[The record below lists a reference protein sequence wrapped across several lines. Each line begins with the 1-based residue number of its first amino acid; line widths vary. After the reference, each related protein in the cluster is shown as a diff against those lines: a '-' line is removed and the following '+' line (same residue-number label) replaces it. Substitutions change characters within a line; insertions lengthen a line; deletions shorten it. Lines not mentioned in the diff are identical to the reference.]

1 LRQEDR
7 QNIDATFVRDNLLR
21 LDGLPLLQ
29 KVSSLPDLKPGQRV
43 RLGIEAID
51 YLTLELSCRHLETL
65 ADDVPPVGDDESAA
79 AGGAP

>member
-1 LRQEDR
+1 MRRALSD
-7 QNIDATFVRDNLLR
+7 NISR
-21 LDGLPLLQ
+21 LASAGSIKFKNTELTKMPEH
-29 KVSSLPDLKPGQRV
+29 QRV